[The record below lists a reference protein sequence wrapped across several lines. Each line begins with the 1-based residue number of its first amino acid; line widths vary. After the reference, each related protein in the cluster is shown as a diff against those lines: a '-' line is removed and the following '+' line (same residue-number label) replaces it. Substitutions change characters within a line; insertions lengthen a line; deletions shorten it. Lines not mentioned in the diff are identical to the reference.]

1 MKLSLDIPVPRLKR
15 EVDYDSRILL
25 LGSCF
30 ASNVGERFRQV
41 RFDADVNP
49 FGVLFNPYSVL
60 DSMERILQR
69 KHFAASDFFGSDGR
83 FLSLSLHGD
92 HSYPDVETALRQ
104 ANGLVDTLHEKVK
117 EFTHVFYTFGTA
129 EVFRYLPT
137 GEICANC
144 HKIPQKHFSKERMTV
159 GQIAGMAHR
168 VESLLRSVNPD
179 AMLVYTV
186 SPVRYLSEGALGN
199 SASKGTLFCA
209 IEELTDGEKNVYLPA
224 YEIVMDE
231 LRDYRFFGD
240 DMVHPNA
247 LAVEYL
253 WQKMGN
259 VLFSADTLSTKEQVM
274 SVVRDAA
281 HRPFNPEG
289 EEYRR
294 FCRAA
299 LEKIEILRERYPR
312 MDFSRE
318 ERFFRECGEE

>member
-69 KHFAASDFFGSDGR
+69 KHFAASDFFESDGR

-92 HSYPDVETALRQ
+92 HSYPDMETALRQ

-144 HKIPQKHFSKERMTV
+144 HKISQKHFSKERMTV
-159 GQIAGMAHR
+159 GQIAGMARR
-168 VESLLRSVNPD
+168 VESLLRSANPD
-179 AMLVYTV
+179 VMLVYTV

-199 SASKGTLFCA
+199 STSKGTLFCA

-259 VLFSADTLSTKEQVM
+259 TLFSADTRSTMKQVM
-274 SVVRDAA
+274 SVVRDAT

-299 LEKIEILRERYPR
+299 LEKIETLRRRYSR
-312 MDFSRE
+312 MDFSKE
-318 ERFFRECGEE
+318 ERFFRQIC